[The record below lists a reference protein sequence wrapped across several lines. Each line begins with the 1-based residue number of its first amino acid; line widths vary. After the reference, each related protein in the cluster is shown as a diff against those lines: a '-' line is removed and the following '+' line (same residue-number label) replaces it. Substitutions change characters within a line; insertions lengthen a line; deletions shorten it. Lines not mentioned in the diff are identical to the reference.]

1 MFIFEQF
8 IDFFINLQQNHSLKY
23 EVRVKENTFTVFVK
37 FNNFFKWNKCC
48 DQYMI
53 CLNCHVYW

>member
-8 IDFFINLQQNHSLKY
+8 IDFSINSQQNHSF
-23 EVRVKENTFTVFVK
+23 EMWGVKENTFPVSVK
-37 FNNFFKWNKCC
+37 FKDLFKWNKCC

-53 CLNCHVYW
+53 CVNCHVYW